1 MRAASGSSSARAL
14 ADGAVAHGELLPAE
28 LVARVPHREK
38 LVLSFVL
45 AFLEANALPAQL
57 LVNGGYV
64 RDLLLGSVPDDLD
77 LSLCLRE
84 CDPAVTVATVM
95 HGLPGFALE
104 RPELNVSSVTIT
116 TILSDASKDKNV
128 DTAKAH
134 LVVGSPPER
143 IEVDFMPTIGEET
156 YDEFNRV
163 PERDVR
169 GTPEQDALRRDLTI
183 GAMLLHVFQPRG
195 SGPSGGGGAAAPE
208 AAAEALQ
215 WRLLDFYGGLA
226 DLQRRVLRS
235 PYPAGADASL
245 VRASVLRYAE
255 ERELARKMGLL
266 PSDGAAGS
274 PARSD
279 SPAPA
284 GAAGEGAEALQVV
297 WWIKVLRDDPLRVLR
312 ALRFSAKLGFQL
324 HSSFWL
330 AVPFALSSLQSKVAG
345 SRKKDELV
353 KIARAG
359 REPLLTFLDLSFGFP
374 LPNATCGGG
383 GLPCLAPALFGG
395 ADPKGVAQFL
405 SPAIVTP
412 PEGANLSPSSASP
425 SSASPPPFL
434 HHSELPPSC
443 ELLLPSPVDPAGLP
457 PLGAPPPFSSA
468 AMRAAAAKLP
478 QAVPEE
484 EALGAALAA
493 AIYSCRLAPPAPPPP
508 PGARSAADAL
518 AAGAAD
524 AAMCEVMAACDG
536 LSASNEMR
544 QSAHTPLWCVKALL
558 DTPPQLGMFELLAT
572 AASRGDGGQRRVGGR
587 EFGELLHMWQSLK
600 LASLFAPDGAW
611 CGVGGAAR
619 RTPGYLPDFILELAG
634 TRCERPTLLR
644 LREQLQLLQRDGP
657 PISGEALGALPSLP
671 PHLRGTMIAC
681 LHVLC
686 RIEGAI
692 APLSDKAS
700 LRSFLEEHALL
711 DALDAEWYVDAGE
724 GKEKGC
730 KGRELR
736 PQYEQAVNRPKPKK
750 KGKKA
755 E

>member
-297 WWIKVLRDDPLRVLR
+297 WWIKARCSREMAERAADRVVVRSHCLLPPPPR
-312 ALRFSAKLGFQL
+312 TTDAPSPPSPSRVTRCCATTRCACCARCASAPSWA
-324 HSSFWL
+324 SSCTP
-330 AVPFALSSLQSKVAG
+330 PFG
-345 SRKKDELV
+345 SRSRLRSPRCR
-353 KIARAG
+353 AR
-359 REPLLTFLDLSFGFP
+359 P
-374 LPNATCGGG
+374 
-383 GLPCLAPALFGG
+383 
-395 ADPKGVAQFL
+395 
-405 SPAIVTP
+405 
-412 PEGANLSPSSASP
+412 
-425 SSASPPPFL
+425 
-434 HHSELPPSC
+434 
-443 ELLLPSPVDPAGLP
+443 
-457 PLGAPPPFSSA
+457 
-468 AMRAAAAKLP
+468 
-478 QAVPEE
+478 
-484 EALGAALAA
+484 AALAQP
-493 AIYSCRLAPPAPPPP
+493 R
-508 PGARSAADAL
+508 
-518 AAGAAD
+518 
-524 AAMCEVMAACDG
+524 
-536 LSASNEMR
+536 
-544 QSAHTPLWCVKALL
+544 
-558 DTPPQLGMFELLAT
+558 PPQP
-572 AASRGDGGQRRVGGR
+572 SRLCPR
-587 EFGELLHMWQSLK
+587 LHGSLIV
-600 LASLFAPDGAW
+600 S
-611 CGVGGAAR
+611 
-619 RTPGYLPDFILELAG
+619 E
-634 TRCERPTLLR
+634 
-644 LREQLQLLQRDGP
+644 P
-657 PISGEALGALPSLP
+657 P
-671 PHLRGTMIAC
+671 
-681 LHVLC
+681 
-686 RIEGAI
+686 
-692 APLSDKAS
+692 
-700 LRSFLEEHALL
+700 
-711 DALDAEWYVDAGE
+711 
-724 GKEKGC
+724 
-730 KGRELR
+730 
-736 PQYEQAVNRPKPKK
+736 
-750 KGKKA
+750 
-755 E
+755 

>member
-1 MRAASGSSSARAL
+1 
-14 ADGAVAHGELLPAE
+14 
-28 LVARVPHREK
+28 
-38 LVLSFVL
+38 
-45 AFLEANALPAQL
+45 
-57 LVNGGYV
+57 
-64 RDLLLGSVPDDLD
+64 
-77 LSLCLRE
+77 
-84 CDPAVTVATVM
+84 
-95 HGLPGFALE
+95 
-104 RPELNVSSVTIT
+104 
-116 TILSDASKDKNV
+116 
-128 DTAKAH
+128 
-134 LVVGSPPER
+134 
-143 IEVDFMPTIGEET
+143 
-156 YDEFNRV
+156 
-163 PERDVR
+163 
-169 GTPEQDALRRDLTI
+169 
-183 GAMLLHVFQPRG
+183 
-195 SGPSGGGGAAAPE
+195 
-208 AAAEALQ
+208 
-215 WRLLDFYGGLA
+215 
-226 DLQRRVLRS
+226 
-235 PYPAGADASL
+235 
-245 VRASVLRYAE
+245 
-255 ERELARKMGLL
+255 
-266 PSDGAAGS
+266 
-274 PARSD
+274 
-279 SPAPA
+279 
-284 GAAGEGAEALQVV
+284 
-297 WWIKVLRDDPLRVLR
+297 
-312 ALRFSAKLGFQL
+312 
-324 HSSFWL
+324 
-330 AVPFALSSLQSKVAG
+330 
-345 SRKKDELV
+345 
-353 KIARAG
+353 
-359 REPLLTFLDLSFGFP
+359 
-374 LPNATCGGG
+374 
-383 GLPCLAPALFGG
+383 
-395 ADPKGVAQFL
+395 
-405 SPAIVTP
+405 
-412 PEGANLSPSSASP
+412 
-425 SSASPPPFL
+425 
-434 HHSELPPSC
+434 
-443 ELLLPSPVDPAGLP
+443 
-457 PLGAPPPFSSA
+457 
-468 AMRAAAAKLP
+468 MRAAAAKLP

-524 AAMCEVMAACDG
+524 AAMCEVLAACDG